1 MDKIICF
8 SYKKTF
14 PHYVQ
19 LRRKVIHTVSVMIP
33 TKIYFDFGVIFII
46 DFYLF
51 LVSVT
56 HIKFS

>member
-1 MDKIICF
+1 
-8 SYKKTF
+8 
-14 PHYVQ
+14 
-19 LRRKVIHTVSVMIP
+19 MIP

-56 HIKFS
+56 YIKLS